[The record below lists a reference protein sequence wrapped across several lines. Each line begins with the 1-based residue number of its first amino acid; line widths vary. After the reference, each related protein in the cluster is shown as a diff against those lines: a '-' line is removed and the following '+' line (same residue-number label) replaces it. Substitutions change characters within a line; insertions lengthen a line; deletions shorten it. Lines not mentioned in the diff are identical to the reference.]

1 MRESAV
7 YFRMVEICEVQESRI
22 YEVLE
27 SAICEVLELGIYKVQ
42 ELGTCEVLESRIW

>member
-7 YFRMVEICEVQESRI
+7 YFRMVEV

-27 SAICEVLELGIYKVQ
+27 SGINEVLEPGICEVLES
-42 ELGTCEVLESRIW
+42 GTYEVLESRIL